1 VPSAPAPTLIAGPV
15 AVHRHAVSG
24 SASYTRSGSIRPAA
38 SRYPGGG
45 LQGPQ
50 CDSRSTPPA
59 SLRSGAGGILTSAA
73 RSVGEVRIPEA
84 ERPRHIYPGQS
95 GCQAGITLHN
105 STYGD
110 TSLCS
115 HYARRIGIVDG
126 NQTGGSRTDSG
137 ASECLSRLWPKL
149 QLYGRGPAEDHR

>member
-1 VPSAPAPTLIAGPV
+1 VVPSAPAPTLIAGPV

-73 RSVGEVRIPEA
+73 RSVGEVRILEA
-84 ERPRHIYPGQS
+84 ERPSHETPGRK
-95 GCQAGITLHN
+95 GCRAGIA
-105 STYGD
+105 
-110 TSLCS
+110 
-115 HYARRIGIVDG
+115 ARSARMRV
-126 NQTGGSRTDSG
+126 RG
-137 ASECLSRLWPKL
+137 AIRPV
-149 QLYGRGPAEDHR
+149 RRP